1 MAPKAKLT
9 ASTGDEGEGS
19 DVRSFASVEDV
30 SNLRETVNQVTASIQ
45 DQLEKFQL
53 QFETQGQQAL
63 ALRTTL
69 DQILRHLE
77 PPGTTPVPWSSTQGS
92 APVQDPNQPRSGL
105 PQDPPRNPTQDSPR
119 AY

>member
-30 SNLRETVNQVTASIQ
+30 SNLRETVNQVTTSIQ

-69 DQILRHLE
+69 DHILRHLE
-77 PPGTTPVPWSSTQGS
+77 PPGTTSVPRSSTQGS
-92 APVQDPNQPRSGL
+92 AQVQDPK
-105 PQDPPRNPTQDSPR
+105 
-119 AY
+119 

>member
-1 MAPKAKLT
+1 MAPKSKPT
-9 ASTGDEGEGS
+9 ASTGEEGEGS

-69 DQILRHLE
+69 HQILRHLG
-77 PPGTTPVPWSSTQGS
+77 PPGATSVPWSS
-92 APVQDPNQPRSGL
+92 A
-105 PQDPPRNPTQDSPR
+105 
-119 AY
+119 